1 MISLIEYGRSLA
13 GLVRKGE
20 DNRWEKEVYDPK
32 VRIIPFHALNK
43 NRER

>member
-20 DNRWEKEVYDPK
+20 DNRWEKEVYDPN
-32 VRIIPFHALNK
+32 VRIIPFQALNK

>member
-13 GLVRKGE
+13 GLVRKGD
-20 DNRWEKEVYDPK
+20 DNRWEKELYDPHR
-32 VRIIPFHALNK
+32 RIIPFNALNK